1 MKCKKIT
8 VTFSF
13 ENGDTIKQV
22 MTEKTYPWAEMGP
35 DELLRRSVACVDS
48 LKKEVKAELCV
59 EQLQMQGVDPV
70 TPTSN

>member
-22 MTEKTYPWAEMGP
+22 LSEKTYPWAEMGP
-35 DELLRRSVACVDS
+35 DELLKKSVDCVDS
-48 LKKEVKAELCV
+48 FKKEVKTELCI
-59 EQLQMQGVDPV
+59 EQLEVPMGPV
-70 TPTSN
+70 SN